1 MQKRKFNYYKFG
13 IFCAVVIG
21 VIVLII
27 LGITSLIKNIN
38 YKKSYEYKFI
48 QVGYSKEEY
57 DVISKNIEE
66 KNYDKLLEKKY
77 DKEVI
82 PLVKEKYF
90 MISNLDKYLEYFK
103 ENNKAETSDVI
114 KIINTQ
120 ADIDWIDTEYDTD
133 TSKNELMLVNRLYGL
148 NKDYAPEDIENL
160 SLSISYS
167 GNKISRSI
175 IENINDLINAGKQNN
190 YTFVVSQGYRSYED
204 QEKIYNSMS
213 NSIGQSEADKVAA
226 RPGHSEYQTGLSF
239 DLQPYNKVFENAF
252 ESEEYNWL
260 KENAYKYGFILRL
273 TKEGE
278 EITKFKP
285 SAWRLRYVGEEA
297 AQKIYEENITF
308 EEYYAYYVIG
318 ENNE

>member
-1 MQKRKFNYYKFG
+1 MRKRKFNYYKFG
-13 IFCAVVIG
+13 IFCIVVIG
-21 VIVLII
+21 IIVLII
-27 LGITSLIKNIN
+27 LGITSLIKSIN

-48 QVGYSKEEY
+48 QEGYSKEEY
-57 DVISKNIEE
+57 DIISKNVEE
-66 KNYDKLLEKKY
+66 KNYEKLLEKKY
-77 DKEVI
+77 DKEIVS
-82 PLVKEKYF
+82 LVTEKYF
-90 MISNLDKYLEYFK
+90 MISNLDKYLGYYK
-103 ENNKAETSDVI
+103 ENNKAETSDIV
-114 KIINTQ
+114 KIINTESN
-120 ADIDWIDTEYDTD
+120 IDWIDTEYDTD

-148 NKDYAPEDIENL
+148 KKEYVPEDIENL

-167 GNKISRSI
+167 GNKISASI
-175 IENINDLINAGKQNN
+175 VENINDLINAGKQNN

-213 NSIGQSEADKVAA
+213 DSIGQSETDKVAA

-252 ESEEYNWL
+252 ESDEYNWL

-308 EEYYAYYVIG
+308 EEYYAYYVMG
-318 ENNE
+318 EKE